1 MCENI
6 IEIKGK
12 KRENRKFRSK
22 RLSFGERKEEWYFG
36 VAFMVKRSREPEVGS
51 CLSC

>member
-1 MCENI
+1 MCEKRRKK
-6 IEIKGK
+6 IE
-12 KRENRKFRSK
+12 FRSK
-22 RLSFGERKEEWYFG
+22 RLSFGEQKKEWYFG